1 MSKKSSKRKY
11 DTLIS
16 ICFFTII
23 VMVVS
28 TIAIISFW
36 WIYQAT
42 GENLA
47 LSASIA
53 PLVLLVLGI
62 LFSVVDALRRKY
74 TITNQVQKIL
84 KATDDITDGK
94 FDVKLDI
101 TNNYGKYDYFDLIK
115 LNINKMAKELSK
127 NEVLKTDFISS
138 FSHEIKTPLA
148 VIQNCA
154 TILKSKKA
162 DDKDKKEAL
171 KTMEINIDRV
181 TNLVSN
187 ILKLNKLEHQQL
199 NFEKKEFDLSELIR
213 EVIIGNESLIEKKN
227 LNLDLDIDDITIT
240 NDSFL
245 FEILANNLI
254 SNAIKFTNKDGN
266 IFVSLK
272 REKDTVIFTVKDD
285 GIGMD
290 KDTGEKI
297 FDKFYQGD
305 TSHSKAGNGLGLALV
320 KKVIDNV
327 GGEIAVKSELN
338 CGSEF
343 VVKIEDKWKN

>member
-11 DTLIS
+11 DTIFS
-16 ICFFTII
+16 IVIFTVI
-23 VMVVS
+23 VMFVS
-28 TIAIISFW
+28 TIAIVSFW

-53 PLVLLVLGI
+53 PFVLLVLGV

-74 TITNQVQKIL
+74 TITNQVQQIL
-84 KATDDITDGK
+84 RATDNITNGK
-94 FDVKLDI
+94 FDIELDA
-101 TNNYGKYDYFDLIK
+101 TNDYGRYDYFDLIK
-115 LNINKMAKELSK
+115 LNIKKMAKELSK
-127 NEVLKTDFISS
+127 NEVLKNDFIAS

-162 DDKDKKEAL
+162 EEKDKKEAL

-199 NFEKKEFDLSELIR
+199 NFEKKEFDLSELLR
-213 EVIIGNESLIEKKN
+213 ESIISFESLIEKKDLK
-227 LNLDLDIDDITIT
+227 LNIDIEDITIT

-245 FEILANNLI
+245 FEILTNNLI
-254 SNAIKFTNKDGN
+254 SNAIKFTNKGGE
-266 IFVSLK
+266 ISVSLK
-272 REKDTVIFTVKDD
+272 RDKDIVSLTVKDN

-290 KDTGEKI
+290 KETGEKI

-320 KKVIDNV
+320 KKVIDKI
-327 GGEIAVKSELN
+327 GGEINVKSELN
-338 CGSEF
+338 YGSEF
-343 VVKIEDKWKN
+343 TVKVEDKWKN

>member
-1 MSKKSSKRKY
+1 
-11 DTLIS
+11 
-16 ICFFTII
+16 
-23 VMVVS
+23 
-28 TIAIISFW
+28 
-36 WIYQAT
+36 
-42 GENLA
+42 
-47 LSASIA
+47 
-53 PLVLLVLGI
+53 
-62 LFSVVDALRRKY
+62 
-74 TITNQVQKIL
+74 
-84 KATDDITDGK
+84 
-94 FDVKLDI
+94 
-101 TNNYGKYDYFDLIK
+101 
-115 LNINKMAKELSK
+115 
-127 NEVLKTDFISS
+127 
-138 FSHEIKTPLA
+138 
-148 VIQNCA
+148 
-154 TILKSKKA
+154 
-162 DDKDKKEAL
+162 
-171 KTMEINIDRV
+171 MEINIDRV

-213 EVIIGNESLIEKKN
+213 EIIIGNESLIEKKN

-272 REKDTVIFTVKDD
+272 RGKDAIIFTVKDD

-305 TSHSKAGNGLGLALV
+305 TSHSKSGNGLGLALV

-327 GGEIAVKSELN
+327 GGEITVKSELN

-343 VVKIEDKWKN
+343 IVKIEDKWKN